1 MSNWGSQRLD
11 LAADLPHCPVKT
23 SLTLEG
29 ASQVESDPAT
39 CLRTALSSLSKPAL
53 SCKTLGDFYFLNA
66 FLYGDQYY
74 F

>member
-11 LAADLPHCPVKT
+11 LAGDLSHCPMKT

-29 ASQVESDPAT
+29 ASYVEPDPAT
-39 CLRTALSSLSKPAL
+39 CLRRALSSLSKFAL
-53 SCKTLGDFYFLNA
+53 SCKTMGNFYFLNA